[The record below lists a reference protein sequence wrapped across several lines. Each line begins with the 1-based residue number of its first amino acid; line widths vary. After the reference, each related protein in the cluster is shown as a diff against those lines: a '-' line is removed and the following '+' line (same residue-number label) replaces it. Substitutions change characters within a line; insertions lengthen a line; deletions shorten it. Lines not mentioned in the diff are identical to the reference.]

1 MGIEPTYPAWKAG
14 VLPLNYTR
22 RCPVPESNQR
32 HKDFQSFAL
41 PTELTGLVAHNKD
54 YFKGRNLCCQAK
66 MKIINKEEYLH
77 SSSAVPLRHSRPE
90 HNSHGDCEV
99 HPRQRFQ
106 RWNRYSRN
114 PSDVF
119 SQALTCGRHLRQQR
133 RSGGSLSYRH

>member
-90 HNSHGDCEV
+90 HNSHGDCGGA
-99 HPRQRFQ
+99 
-106 RWNRYSRN
+106 S
-114 PSDVF
+114 PSKISEMEPIQPESVRCF
-119 SQALTCGRHLRQQR
+119 LT
-133 RSGGSLSYRH
+133 GSNMRTAFAAAEEEWWFTFI

>member
-1 MGIEPTYPAWKAG
+1 MKYLVDKQKRVTKKRVMGIEPTYPAWKAG

-66 MKIINKEEYLH
+66 NENYIFTVAAQYL
-77 SSSAVPLRHSRPE
+77 SDTPGLGITATGIVRCIPVKDFRDGTDTAGIRQMF
-90 HNSHGDCEV
+90 SH
-99 HPRQRFQ
+99 R
-106 RWNRYSRN
+106 
-114 PSDVF
+114 
-119 SQALTCGRHLRQQR
+119 L
-133 RSGGSLSYRH
+133 